1 MDKKRLDGWKE
12 ISNYLGRDVRTCQR
26 WEGEL
31 ELPVYRVKQ
40 DSIRAKVFSYM
51 TEIDEWFSLTLKNHN
66 DVRKWNGTKKWL
78 VPVLLILIVVFVFFG
93 FFSLVFSKKDHSVS
107 FSDAG
112 SNPVRWDIKGSQIVV
127 YDIQDDILWT
137 KGINN
142 PTPQESYYFIEQG
155 SSATAMWINKQNN
168 RNKIILEDIDND
180 NKNEVL
186 CYFNHEDPKERCI
199 TLFDNNGQEI
209 WTKHLEFRQEYRE
222 GRIVHDFRILK
233 LAFEDINNDGEKE
246 VLVLWKHDRRFPS
259 VFLIYDLNG
268 KNMFEYI
275 HTGQLQ
281 FFVLNPIKEEKR
293 FIFLGGTNN
302 LLDGDAVLSVLDSKD
317 LRNGVGPPYDV
328 PIELREQESVGKYI
342 PVDPERA
349 RQKYYIRF
357 KRNEFSRYHGQIWM
371 NVLEVRA
378 GESGIFVLVDS
389 GSDSICSLY
398 FAFDSDFRLKYVNP
412 GADFKRKY
420 KSLYAE
426 GKFELEL
433 EDFLKKCEED
443 VLFWDGTSWISPSM
457 QNLLLTK

>member
-40 DSIRAKVFSYM
+40 DSIRSKVFSYIS
-51 TEIDEWFSLTLKNHN
+51 EIDEWFSSTLKNHN
-66 DVRKWNGTKKWL
+66 GAAKRNGIKKWIVL
-78 VPVLLILIVVFVFFG
+78 VLLILIMVFVFFG
-93 FFSLVFSKKDHSVS
+93 LFSFIFSKKDHSLS

-112 SNPVRWDIKGSQIVV
+112 SNPVRWDIKGSQIVI
-127 YDIQDDILWT
+127 YDVQDDILWT

-142 PTPQESYYFIEQG
+142 PTPQESYYILELDPQET
-155 SSATAMWINKQNN
+155 SLIINKQNN

-180 NKNEVL
+180 SKNEVL
-186 CYFNHEDPKERCI
+186 CYFNHKDPKERCI

-209 WTKHLEFRQEYRE
+209 WTKRLESSQEYRE
-222 GRIVHDFRILK
+222 GRVAHDFRIIK
-233 LAFEDINNDGEKE
+233 LAFEDINNDGKKE
-246 VLVLWKHDRRFPS
+246 VLVLWNHDRRFPS

-268 KNMFEYI
+268 KNMFKYI
-275 HTGQLQ
+275 HTGILQ
-281 FFVLNPIKEEKR
+281 FFILNSIKEEES
-293 FIFLGGTNN
+293 FIFIGGTNN

-328 PIELREQESVGKYI
+328 PIELREQESVGMYI

-371 NVLEVRA
+371 NVLEVRV
-378 GESGIFVLVDS
+378 GEREIFVLVECGS
-389 GSDSICSLY
+389 GSYCPLY
-398 FAFDSDFRLKYVNP
+398 FVFDSDFRLKYVIP
-412 GADFKRKY
+412 GADFRRKY
-420 KSLYAE
+420 KSLYEE

-433 EDFLKKCEED
+433 EDFLKKCEKD